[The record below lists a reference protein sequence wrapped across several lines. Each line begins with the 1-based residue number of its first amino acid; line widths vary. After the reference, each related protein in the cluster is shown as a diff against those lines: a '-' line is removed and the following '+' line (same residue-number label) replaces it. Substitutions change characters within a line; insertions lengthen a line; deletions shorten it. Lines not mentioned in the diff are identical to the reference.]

1 MRCWKIQIKIRIDL
15 IDSIPC
21 AYTMPHPKMKR
32 ETHEKHSSVSK
43 SLHKITALCPS
54 EWVFFPPPLFFSIS
68 AFSHSGPNC
77 FALHSICGDEL
88 CETHLKGKGQS
99 RRETETDKIPG
110 ICALQQTLAV
120 LSLYFV
126 WQWLSHRNRC
136 PALDEADF
144 RLFLFLFS
152 LSLPLAPPFL
162 FCSSASKSIWMRASR
177 TVCLLYLH

>member
-1 MRCWKIQIKIRIDL
+1 MNALLKNTNKKRIDL

-32 ETHEKHSSVSK
+32 ETNEKHSSVSK

-54 EWVFFPPPLFFSIS
+54 EWVFFSRLFFSFLLFLTLAQI
-68 AFSHSGPNC
+68 
-77 FALHSICGDEL
+77 ALDCIRCGDEL
-88 CETHLKGKGQS
+88 CDHLKGKGQS

-120 LSLYFV
+120 LSFYFV

-136 PALDEADF
+136 LALDEADF
-144 RLFLFLFS
+144 RLFLFCFLS
-152 LSLPLAPPFL
+152 LSLFLAL
-162 FCSSASKSIWMRASR
+162 QLSI
-177 TVCLLYLH
+177 